1 MVMLEWFC
9 NVTATLMFSGRV
21 VYDSGTENAF
31 ENLNNVDILYLE
43 DGNVY
48 RPLMNIKNAKKP
60 FEVFR

>member
-9 NVTATLMFSGRV
+9 NVTSTLMFSGRV
-21 VYDSGTENAF
+21 VYDSGTENAL

-48 RPLMNIKNAKKP
+48 RPLMNI
-60 FEVFR
+60 